1 MCTDIIDCI
10 FLPSFLLPWL
20 NYLGIPLGLEYCSEQ
35 GLEDT
40 REPGIFYM
48 VLQDR
53 LVSVPEELSSYVSS
67 HLTHDGT
74 ELQGGKS
81 GCPSRT
87 ASDDKRRA

>member
-1 MCTDIIDCI
+1 MRTDITDCI

-53 LVSVPEELSSYVSS
+53 LVSVPEELSS

-81 GCPSRT
+81 GCPSHT
-87 ASDDKRRA
+87 GSDDKRRA